1 MSQMPTTTEGNLPPA
16 VQAQP
21 KPGPLRY
28 IAAWTMVAFG
38 AAFVSAT
45 GVVAGLAGAF
55 VDADGVAGVAG
66 AAAVAGLAG
75 VAGAAAAGLFAG
87 ADGAVV
93 VCATALPATNRPAIS
108 IVTILL
114 MVFVLSL
121 DDTDDL
127 C

>member
-1 MSQMPTTTEGNLPPA
+1 MLPS
-16 VQAQP
+16 
-21 KPGPLRY
+21 PLDHFLPVSGV
-28 IAAWTMVAFG
+28 AFFASAFGSAFAPPLVAFG

-45 GVVAGLAGAF
+45 GVVAGLAGALA
-55 VDADGVAGVAG
+55 DADGVAGVAG

>member
-1 MSQMPTTTEGNLPPA
+1 
-16 VQAQP
+16 
-21 KPGPLRY
+21 
-28 IAAWTMVAFG
+28 
-38 AAFVSAT
+38 
-45 GVVAGLAGAF
+45 
-55 VDADGVAGVAG
+55 
-66 AAAVAGLAG
+66 VAGLAG